1 MQLPYRENRGK
12 NSKAIYNRPSWSCPN
27 RTRKRD
33 SPHDEV
39 RNGIGVDDE
48 LGTSS
53 QSVKPSSAPARKK
66 NKSARSNVTKR
77 RGGSGKLKSS
87 RRTKNRSQNSRVKD
101 MSCSRV
107 DVDVTSTALAS
118 QHGKCRVVFNFRPKH

>member
-27 RTRKRD
+27 RSRKRD

-66 NKSARSNVTKR
+66 TKSARSNVTKR
-77 RGGSGKLKSS
+77 RGGNGKLKSS
-87 RRTKNRSQNSRVKD
+87 RRTRNRSQNSRVKD

-118 QHGKCRVVFNFRPKH
+118 QHGKRRVVFHFRPKH

>member
-27 RTRKRD
+27 RSRKRD

-66 NKSARSNVTKR
+66 TKSARSNVTKR

-87 RRTKNRSQNSRVKD
+87 RRTRNRSQNSRVKD

-118 QHGKCRVVFNFRPKH
+118 QHGKRRVVFNFRPKH

>member
-66 NKSARSNVTKR
+66 TR
-77 RGGSGKLKSS
+77 
-87 RRTKNRSQNSRVKD
+87 
-101 MSCSRV
+101 
-107 DVDVTSTALAS
+107 ALD
-118 QHGKCRVVFNFRPKH
+118 QM

>member
-1 MQLPYRENRGK
+1 MKLPKRENRGK
-12 NSKAIYNRPSWSCPN
+12 NSQAIYNRPSWNGPD

-33 SPHDEV
+33 SPQDDV

-53 QSVKPSSAPARKK
+53 QSVRPSSTPARKK
-66 NKSARSNVTKR
+66 SKSTSTNVTRR
-77 RGGSGKLKSS
+77 RGTGKLKSRS
-87 RRTKNRSQNSRVKD
+87 RRRNTQNSRVKD

-107 DVDVTSTALAS
+107 DVDVNSTALAS
-118 QHGKCRVVFNFRPKH
+118 QNGKCRVVFNFRRKH